1 MMMMIKLTNV
11 VIKASTLMN
20 YSDVDENNSESD
32 VDDDDDDDDY
42 GRPHTGQLA
51 RQGRCSS
58 AGREGRGRLA
68 PMPLRLEVSGVQ
80 PPSGGHSSSSTKVFS
95 HFSGL
100 FQLKVIWH
108 EGITFILQCIG
119 NFILSLHS
127 NNENYELTFN
137 NIQFLR
143 GAFELVL

>member
-1 MMMMIKLTNV
+1 MMMMKLTNV
-11 VIKASTLMN
+11 VIKASILRN
-20 YSDVDENNSESD
+20 YSDFDENNRESD

-42 GRPHTGQLA
+42 GRPHTGQLP

-108 EGITFILQCIG
+108 EGMAFILPCIG
-119 NFILSLHS
+119 NFMPLCRMIPLQHS
-127 NNENYELTFN
+127 
-137 NIQFLR
+137 
-143 GAFELVL
+143 

>member
-1 MMMMIKLTNV
+1 MMMMKLMNV
-11 VIKASTLMN
+11 VIKASILRN
-20 YSDVDENNSESD
+20 YSDFDENNRESD
-32 VDDDDDDDDY
+32 VDDYDDDDDY
-42 GRPHTGQLA
+42 GRPHTGQLP

-119 NFILSLHS
+119 NFIPHLHS
-127 NNENYELTFN
+127 NYENYELTFN
-137 NIQFLR
+137 NIQFEGCL
-143 GAFELVL
+143 

>member
-1 MMMMIKLTNV
+1 MMMMMKLTNV
-11 VIKASTLMN
+11 VIKASILRN
-20 YSDVDENNSESD
+20 YSDFDENNSESD
-32 VDDDDDDDDY
+32 VDDDDDDDY

-127 NNENYELTFN
+127 NNENY
-137 NIQFLR
+137 
-143 GAFELVL
+143 

>member
-1 MMMMIKLTNV
+1 MMMMMMKLTNV
-11 VIKASTLMN
+11 VIKASILRN
-20 YSDVDENNSESD
+20 YSDFDENNSESD
-32 VDDDDDDDDY
+32 VDDDDDDDY

-80 PPSGGHSSSSTKVFS
+80 PPSGGHSSSTKVFS

-108 EGITFILQCIG
+108 EGMSFILPCIG
-119 NFILSLHS
+119 NFIPHLHS
-127 NNENYELTFN
+127 NYENYELTFN
-137 NIQFLR
+137 NIQFEGCL
-143 GAFELVL
+143 